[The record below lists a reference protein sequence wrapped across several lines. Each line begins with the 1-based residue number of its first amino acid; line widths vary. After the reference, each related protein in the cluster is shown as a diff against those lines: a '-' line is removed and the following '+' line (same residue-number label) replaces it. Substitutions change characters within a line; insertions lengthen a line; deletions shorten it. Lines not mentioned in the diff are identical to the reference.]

1 MGQVLRRKTAVIRR
15 VSFENDLD
23 SFVRQNFDAF
33 VEDCK
38 VKREELSHSLKPW
51 IPSSKYQINVPAR
64 GSANKRKIGI
74 FDPATNMLVKQYTA
88 FAAAFSVT
96 EFLTRLGHK
105 SEIKTNIK
113 QKVKEHI
120 MAMQDNPEILL
131 FGYRWILMDN
141 LRSGNFKLHK
151 STAIVEKVCKVSKAV
166 LAAYDTIE
174 EAFQGWKDALGKSV
188 GISQI
193 RESDKTLDKFKQC
206 FLYGESSID
215 EQVWVRTKYRSAANS
230 IDNALKPGDMSND
243 MLDTAAEQ
251 KSSKQTPNENAEEI
265 STRVMKIEDAES
277 FANSSNIKHLQ
288 ADETSNSIQ
297 NKTTEDKRSRRANE
311 MKVEQNSSNTVAL
324 EVMPADSNCD
334 RKILES
340 ATIDVDLPTPLHSIS
355 PIQSEESTKS
365 STGPS
370 LIVKE
375 GIDIKHDSPSATP
388 SALANTASTNQTNTL
403 SMEIDS
409 GQAIVNPV
417 NPFSIGQSLIVK
429 EESVTSHLSP
439 NATSGTLANKTSSTQ
454 RNSPSVKVDSG
465 RAIIKPAN
473 PISTSMVNF
482 EQKAAS
488 STTGASGI
496 SITASDADVSSVS
509 NQDPTDTTPRM
520 AIGGKHSNDN
530 KPNTVPLTEGAM
542 GQSTIADNI
551 EQTRPAEVAST
562 AAHLEVEMKDSKCAS
577 AVSNVIVPQNANNSG
592 GTGLPGSV
600 PASKSAVKPHHPIDI
615 APSEVKPHHPIDIAP
630 SEVRNVSVS
639 NDIKNN
645 VEGMGSSDS
654 LLASVQEATLEH
666 SNETGGVHIDQN
678 TERKVGAASSAAP
691 NVSVS
696 DPNNL
701 GGMWS
706 SNGVPVAPV
715 PGANLVYPINAASL
729 VAATNMFG
737 SYAYG
742 PYANNFGGMG
752 MPNGV
757 PVTCANLGYP
767 IGAGA
772 LAASNAY
779 GSIANNFGG
788 MGSFNSIP
796 IPVPVPGVNLGHP
809 IDAAT
814 NAINVGGIGSSNS
827 APPAP
832 VTAGANLEQL
842 NSTGGAHTGQHTQR
856 NKTESKNTGTPARSA
871 MEVEMAASLLDFAMG
886 GSEGSTPLKK
896 RPIEISGI
904 QNNSPDSK
912 RQRQHKS
919 G

>member
-151 STAIVEKVCKVSKAV
+151 STATVEKVCKVSKTV

-215 EQVWVRTKYRSAANS
+215 EQVWVKTKYRSATNS
-230 IDNALKPGDMSND
+230 IDSALKPGDMSND
-243 MLDTAAEQ
+243 ILDTAAEQ
-251 KSSKQTPNENAEEI
+251 KSSKQSPNENAEEI
-265 STRVMKIEDAES
+265 LTKVMKTEDAES

-297 NKTTEDKRSRRANE
+297 NKTTEDKRSRHANE
-311 MKVEQNSSNTVAL
+311 MKVEQNYSNTVAL
-324 EVMPADSNCD
+324 DVMPADSNCD
-334 RKILES
+334 HKILES

-365 STGPS
+365 SAGPS

-429 EESVTSHLSP
+429 EENVTSHLCP
-439 NATSGTLANKTSSTQ
+439 NATSGILANKTSSTQ

-465 RAIIKPAN
+465 RAIIKPVN

-488 STTGASGI
+488 STTGSSGI

-520 AIGGKHSNDN
+520 AIGGKNSNDN
-530 KPNTVPLTEGAM
+530 KPNTVPLKTEGAM

-551 EQTRPAEVAST
+551 EHTCPAEVAST

-592 GTGLPGSV
+592 GAGLPDSV

-615 APSEVKPHHPIDIAP
+615 APSEV
-630 SEVRNVSVS
+630 SNVSVS
-639 NDIKNN
+639 NDITNN

-691 NVSVS
+691 NASVS
-696 DPNNL
+696 DPNNFA
-701 GGMWS
+701 GMWS

-715 PGANLVYPINAASL
+715 PGANLMYPINAASS
-729 VAATNMFG
+729 VAATNVFG

-742 PYANNFGGMG
+742 PYVNNFGGMG

-767 IGAGA
+767 ISAGA

-796 IPVPVPGVNLGHP
+796 VPVPVPVPGVNLGHP

-842 NSTGGAHTGQHTQR
+842 NSTGEAHTGQHTQR